1 MGRWV
6 GGRDALSE
14 GQGSLSR
21 GRQNNRHTPC
31 TPPSRSP
38 ASRSPRCSNASTTPS
53 APCRRSGTPAGDQCC
68 PPPRPPL
75 AKMSTQA
82 HTLAS
87 SLLPPHFTRAS
98 RGPAQVPGAPRGTA
112 RAARRRG
119 RSPTQGASGLA
130 SGGKG
135 RDRPRRKQRARS
147 PGAVPAPSLSQLVR
161 FAVLTPVLFIVAFS
175 LPRSSSAKSSRLL
188 PRSASFF
195 PPLSSPVLHSAAPAG
210 AAMRLIQNMCT
221 IAEYPAPGSA
231 AAADY
236 CLGAAGR
243 RLVKIAVVGASGV
256 GKTGESSHSGE
267 YPLISEARRGRP
279 LLGVADTRGVG
290 ER

>member
-6 GGRDALSE
+6 GGRDALSG

-161 FAVLTPVLFIVAFS
+161 FAVLTPVLFIVAFFPTAELLGQV
-175 LPRSSSAKSSRLL
+175 LPPAAAQREFLPAPQLSGPAQCSPSWSGDAPHSEHVHHSRVPCSWQRRRRRLL
-188 PRSASFF
+188 SGGGGS
-195 PPLSSPVLHSAAPAG
+195 PPG
-210 AAMRLIQNMCT
+210 Q
-221 IAEYPAPGSA
+221 
-231 AAADY
+231 D
-236 CLGAAGR
+236 
-243 RLVKIAVVGASGV
+243 
-256 GKTGESSHSGE
+256 
-267 YPLISEARRGRP
+267 RRGGGQR
-279 LLGVADTRGVG
+279 RGQD
-290 ER
+290 R